1 MAQRIERLN
10 QAALQGN
17 IDDFYILIREDVK
30 LLEHIDELP
39 FVDTPLHIAATV
51 GHIPFA
57 LEMLRLKPS
66 FARKPNPNGL
76 SPIHL
81 ALQNGQYKMVY
92 WLVHVDNDLV
102 RVKGR
107 EFITPLHYVAE
118 NCGDHLNLLY
128 KFLSC
133 CPKSIVDETIRKET
147 AMHIALKHDNL
158 EAFKFL
164 VGWLKRSWFKNA
176 ASYEREVL
184 NAWDQEGNT
193 HWDILEGQTQVDNT
207 EMRVMLRRAGASTG
221 SSLSTV
227 TTYEDYLRLP
237 KFRSLERRAREV
249 ANFSDGKRNALLVIA
264 ALFVTVTYQAVL
276 SPPGGLWQDDYKP
289 ETNQTLC
296 NTTAPLKAG
305 SSHLGINQTHCNTTA
320 PHKAGTAIGLGG
332 TPFLLFLGFNLGVFV
347 ISITVLAVLIPFKGI
362 NAVFWN
368 MPGLQCLL
376 SILLSALDGQ

>member
-1 MAQRIERLN
+1 
-10 QAALQGN
+10 
-17 IDDFYILIREDVK
+17 
-30 LLEHIDELP
+30 
-39 FVDTPLHIAATV
+39 
-51 GHIPFA
+51 
-57 LEMLRLKPS
+57 MLRLKPS

-147 AMHIALKHDNL
+147 ALHIALKHDNL

-164 VGWLKRSWFKNA
+164 AVSHLLSWGGVDINFKNF
-176 ASYEREVL
+176 
-184 NAWDQEGNT
+184 EGKT
-193 HWDILEGQTQVDNT
+193 AWDILEGQTQVDNT
-207 EMRVMLRRAGASTG
+207 EMRVMLRRAGAST
-221 SSLSTV
+221 
-227 TTYEDYLRLP
+227 
-237 KFRSLERRAREV
+237 
-249 ANFSDGKRNALLVIA
+249 DGKRNALLVIA

-332 TPFLLFLGFNLGVFV
+332 MPF
-347 ISITVLAVLIPFKGI
+347 LAVLG
-362 NAVFWN
+362 V
-368 MPGLQCLL
+368 
-376 SILLSALDGQ
+376 